1 MKLVCQP
8 GFEVHLHSAQHWRAA
23 TSMCVVFIIKKYER
37 VATTMLDIKFEG
49 LLSVPKNKR
58 QRVFL
63 TPVPGLATQCIKANR
78 SPAIDWER
86 LATESTNG
94 MIA

>member
-1 MKLVCQP
+1 
-8 GFEVHLHSAQHWRAA
+8 
-23 TSMCVVFIIKKYER
+23 
-37 VATTMLDIKFEG
+37 MLDIKFEG